1 MNTIIDL
8 LNDSV
13 AKYADNTY
21 LWEKK
26 NGNYQGTN
34 YAETRK
40 QVHKI
45 AAGLLSL
52 GIQPGD
58 RVALVSEG
66 RNSWIIGELGI
77 LHAGACCVP
86 LSVRLD
92 ASIDLKFR
100 LLHSGSRMIMVSA
113 QQEQKIEEIRDLLP
127 DLERMICLDESPNG
141 SSEITVEPTNE
152 PITETS
158 TSPLTTSAPSMGT
171 RRKSDLTWNQLILM
185 GEKFLTD
192 HPGELEK
199 RISGVSPDSLANISY
214 TSGTTADPKGIMLTH
229 LNYFT
234 NVKQALT
241 LMNIPPTHRTL
252 ALLPWDHSFAHTAC
266 LYCFMAMGA
275 SVGSVQNGK
284 TSMETIRNVPVNI
297 KELKPHIIM
306 SVPALSRNFRKNIE
320 AAIDQ
325 KGKITRALF
334 NHALNIAYTYNGLG
348 FDRGKGARSLLKPL
362 VELYDR
368 ILFKK
373 VREAFGGEMEFF
385 IGGGALLDLELQRF
399 FLAIGIPVCQGYGLS
414 EASPIISSN
423 SLKNIKMGT
432 SGRPVDFLE
441 IKVCDTDGKELPRGV
456 PGELVIRGDNVMKGY
471 WNNPK
476 STAETVKEG
485 WLYTGDMGYLD
496 QDGYLVVLGRFK
508 SLLISNDGEKYSPEG
523 IEEMLVGQSEY
534 IHQCILHNNQ
544 QPITVGLIV
553 PAIAAINKH
562 LEKAGIEPGSPAGI
576 DAALNLLQHEVS
588 AYYKHGKY
596 AGMFPE
602 RWLPANI
609 AVLPEAFTDQNHLVN
624 AGMKIVRGKVAE
636 KFAFELTYLYKADAK
651 NILNEV
657 NRRNMAKWYVK

>member
-1 MNTIIDL
+1 MKTIIDL

-13 AKYADNTY
+13 ARYAGNIY
-21 LWEKK
+21 LWEKQNGAYKGTTYLEIK
-26 NGNYQGTN
+26 NRVLN
-34 YAETRK
+34 
-40 QVHKI
+40 I
-45 AAGLLSL
+45 AAGLVSI

-58 RVALVSEG
+58 RVALLSEG
-66 RNSWIIGELGI
+66 RNSWIIGELAI

-92 ASIDLKFR
+92 AGIDLKFR
-100 LLHSGSRMIMVSA
+100 LLHSGSRMILASA
-113 QQEQKIEEIRDLLP
+113 QQEQKIDEIRDVLP
-127 DLERMICLDESPNG
+127 DMERMICLDESPNSVEAG
-141 SSEITVEPTNE
+141 SPAIEKNY
-152 PITETS
+152 
-158 TSPLTTSAPSMGT
+158 
-171 RRKSDLTWNQLILM
+171 RRKPDITWNQLVQI
-185 GEKFLTD
+185 GEEFLK
-192 HPGELEK
+192 HNPGEMEK
-199 RISGVSPDSLANISY
+199 RMRGITPDTLANISY

-252 ALLPWDHSFAHTAC
+252 AILPWDHSFAHTAC

-284 TSMETIRNVPVNI
+284 TAMETIRNVPVNI

-320 AAIDQ
+320 AGVDQ
-325 KGKITRALF
+325 KGKFTRKLF
-334 NHALNIAYTYNGLG
+334 NHALRIAYAYNGLG
-348 FDRGKGARSLLKPL
+348 FDRGKGTRSLLKPL
-362 VELYDR
+362 VDLYDHL
-368 ILFKK
+368 LFKK

-385 IGGGALLDLELQRF
+385 IGGGALLDIDLQRF
-399 FLAIGIPVCQGYGLS
+399 FYAIGVPVCQGYGLS

-432 SGRPVDFLE
+432 SGRPVGYLE
-441 IKVCDTDGKELPRGV
+441 IKVHDTDGKELPQGV

-476 STAETVKEG
+476 STAETVKDG
-485 WLYTGDMGYLD
+485 WLWTGDMGYLD
-496 QDGYLVVLGRFK
+496 EDGYLVVLGRFK

-553 PAIAAINKH
+553 PAIGAINKH
-562 LEKAGIEPGSPAGI
+562 LEKDGIQPGSPEGI
-576 DAALNLLQHEVS
+576 EAALKLLQHEVN
-588 AYYKHGKY
+588 AYFKHGKY

-602 RWLPANI
+602 RWLPA
-609 AVLPEAFTDQNHLVN
+609 ALSVLPDSFNDQNHLLN
-624 AGMKIVRGKVAE
+624 ASMKIVRGKVAE
-636 KFAFELTYLYKADAK
+636 QYAFELTYLYKPDAK

-657 NRRNMAKWYVK
+657 NRRNLAKWYAK